1 MTFPKMLR
9 LRQRFPKS
17 PALDVAATLREQF
30 AAQPFFKTIK
40 PGARIAVTAGSR
52 GITNIARIT
61 GCVVTLLKEAG
72 AAPFIVP
79 AMGSHGGATPE
90 GQLALLADY
99 GITEATMGV
108 PIRASMETTILGR
121 TADGVSVHFS
131 VEALNSDGIVVLN
144 RVKPHTD
151 FHGKV
156 FASGLMK
163 MIGIGL
169 SKRNG
174 AEAAHAAAARLGHE
188 RVISSVS
195 RISMAKVPILCGVGI
210 IEDAFHHTARIKVI
224 AGANIEKEETALL
237 DEARSR
243 MPKLPFDD
251 VDLLIVDQIGK
262 NISGT
267 GMDTNIVGR
276 GVQGYTSSLIPGD
289 IPSPVIRRLF
299 VRGLTPQS
307 HGNAVGIGLA
317 DFITTRLVN
326 SMDKNA
332 SYINSLTAVTPQ
344 AVKIPVH
351 FDTDREV
358 IQKAILTLALP
369 KDSPIKVIRIAD
381 TLSLEE
387 VLVSDAY
394 AEELKGRADLEA
406 LSGAVEMQFG
416 ADGNLSDM

>member
-1 MTFPKMLR
+1 MSFPKMLR
-9 LRQRFPKS
+9 VRQKFPKS
-17 PALDVAATLREQF
+17 PPLNIAAELKAQF
-30 AAQPFFKTIK
+30 AAQPFFKSIK

-52 GITNIARIT
+52 GITDIARIV
-61 GCVVTLLKEAG
+61 GCVVTLLKDAG
-72 AAPFIVP
+72 AAPFIIP

-90 GQLALLADY
+90 GQIALLADY
-99 GITEATMGV
+99 GITEASMNV
-108 PIRASMETTILGR
+108 PIRASMETKILGT
-121 TADGVSVHFS
+121 TADGVAVHFS

-156 FASGLMK
+156 FASGMMK

-188 RVISSVS
+188 RVISSVA
-195 RISMAKVPILCGVGI
+195 RISMSKVPILCGIGI
-210 IEDAFHHTARIKVI
+210 IEDAFHHTARIKVV
-224 AGANIEKEETALL
+224 AGAAIEKEETALL
-237 DEARSR
+237 DDARSR

-289 IPSPVIRRLF
+289 ILPPVIRRLF
-299 VRGLTPQS
+299 VRGLTPPS

-326 SMDKNA
+326 SIDKNA
-332 SYINSLTAVTPQ
+332 TYINSLTAVTPQ

-369 KDSPIKVIRIAD
+369 KDAPVKVIRIAD

-394 AEELKGRADLEA
+394 AEEIKARADLET
-406 LSGAVEMQFG
+406 LSSAAEMGFDEQ
-416 ADGNLSDM
+416 GNLA